1 MTNKMEQKLGIAM
14 ICDPLGSNNSGSVF
28 STIRF
33 GKLLKERGHHVIFV
47 TAKTKG
53 NPDESHN
60 HGVKTY
66 RYRGIPLPKGG
77 GWKLAFPTVRE
88 LKKVFQEEKI
98 NVVHITLP
106 MSGGI
111 AALRAARA
119 LDIKIVAHS
128 HSQPENLFMDLP
140 KFIQPTMNNLWN
152 KYLAWMYKKAESL
165 IYPSEFAHSLLH
177 QLSDKDQPFKV
188 ISNGI
193 NLEHFYSKD
202 IGDFHERFN
211 IPANKIKL
219 LFVGR
224 IYPEKS
230 IDTLIKAIPHIIKKH
245 QDVHVMIVGGG
256 YLKPKLEKL
265 VLDLKMEKHITF
277 LGLVS
282 EEDKVLAYNASDI
295 FVLPSLAELEGM
307 VVLEAMAVGKPIVVA
322 DAEMSAS
329 RFFVDGNGFLFKS
342 KDHLD
347 LAQQAL
353 KLIENAN
360 LRKEMGAI
368 SSEKIKNYD
377 IHKSVELLEEVYYSA
392 LKNKPKK

>member
-1 MTNKMEQKLGIAM
+1 MTPGQRKKLNIAM

-33 GKLLKERGHHVIFV
+33 GKLLKERGHHVIFI

-60 HGVKTY
+60 HGVKTF

-77 GWKLAFPTVRE
+77 GWKLALPTVGE
-88 LKKVFQEEKI
+88 LKKVFKEEKI
-98 NVVHITLP
+98 DVVHITLP

-119 LDIKIVAHS
+119 LGIKIVAHS

-152 KYLAWMYKKAESL
+152 KYLAWMYSKAESL

-177 QLSDKDQPFKV
+177 QLSDKNQPYTV
-188 ISNGI
+188 VSNGI
-193 NLEHFYSKD
+193 SLEHFQPREV
-202 IGDFHERFN
+202 GDFHERFN
-211 IPANKIKL
+211 IPKDKVKL

-230 IDTLIKAIPHIIKKH
+230 IDTLIKAVPHIVKKH
-245 QDVHVMIVGGG
+245 PHVHVMIVGGG
-256 YLKPKLEKL
+256 YLRPRLEKL
-265 VLDLKMEKHITF
+265 VIDLKMEKHITF

-282 EEDKVLAYNASDI
+282 EGDKILAYNASDI

-307 VVLEAMAVGKPIVVA
+307 VVLEAMAIGKPIIIA

-342 KDHLD
+342 EDHLD
-347 LAQQAL
+347 LASQAL
-353 KLIENAN
+353 KLIQDAD
-360 LRKEMGAI
+360 LRAKMGAL
-368 SSEKIKNYD
+368 SLEKVKNYD
-377 IHKSVELLEEVYYSA
+377 INRSIELLETVYYSA
-392 LKNKPKK
+392 IEGKNRG

>member
-1 MTNKMEQKLGIAM
+1 MIKKHLRIAM
-14 ICDPLGSNNSGSVF
+14 VCDPLGSNNSGSVF

-33 GKLLKERGHHVIFV
+33 GKLLKERGHHVIFI

-53 NPDESHN
+53 NQDESHN

-66 RYRGIPLPKGG
+66 RYRGVPLPKGG
-77 GWKLAFPTVRE
+77 GWKLAFPTTRE

-98 NVVHITLP
+98 DVVHLLLP
-106 MSGGI
+106 MSGAI
-111 AALRAARA
+111 AALRAARS
-119 LDIKIVAHS
+119 LGIKIVSHS

-140 KFIQPTMNNLWN
+140 RFVQPTMNNLWN
-152 KYLAWMYKKAESL
+152 KYLAWMYKKSESL

-177 QLSDKDQPFKV
+177 QLSDKNQPFRV

-193 NLEHFYSKD
+193 NLEHFQPRE

-211 IPANKIKL
+211 IPIDKVKL

-245 QDVHVMIVGGG
+245 PHVHVMIVGGG
-256 YLKPKLEKL
+256 YLKSKLEKL
-265 VLDLKMEKHITF
+265 VHDLKMEKHITF

-282 EEDKVLAYNASDI
+282 EEDKIIAYNASDI

-307 VVLEAMAVGKPIVVA
+307 VVLEAMACGKPILVA

-342 KDHLD
+342 EDHLD
-347 LAQQAL
+347 LAEQAL
-353 KLIENAN
+353 KLITDAD
-360 LRKEMGAI
+360 LRKKMGEI
-368 SSEKIKNYD
+368 SFEKSKNYD
-377 IHKSVELLEEVYYSA
+377 IHRSVDFLEEVYYSA
-392 LKNKPKK
+392 LKSKTKK